1 MSFFNS
7 KIERGKFEAA
17 NLNAGKSIGPR
28 LDTSLAI
35 VFTGVSDVEGVSFHA
50 VVGNFPSPRV
60 WGEAQR
66 GGGIGRRFA
75 MGGLVRYGCRGPA
88 TTGLALVA
96 TTKSTASIAR
106 TRSIGRM
113 VLGFILITFF
123 RRLNRSFI
131 CFLYTESLSQ
141 HFRLKNFCVVSRCLV
156 SVG

>member
-1 MSFFNS
+1 MSFFNL

-35 VFTGVSDVEGVSFHA
+35 VFTGVSDVGGVSFHA
-50 VVGNFPSPRV
+50 VVGRCPSPRV

-106 TRSIGRM
+106 TRSIGRLGLEKIYRVIM
-113 VLGFILITFF
+113 SDAPGFQVLC
-123 RRLNRSFI
+123 NNKK
-131 CFLYTESLSQ
+131 SQ
-141 HFRLKNFCVVSRCLV
+141 DQ
-156 SVG
+156 